1 MEKLIQIVESA
12 IGYFNYKQNKSVL
25 QLLFWSLL
33 HHAIHIVRK
42 CLDTYFQ
49 YTDFFLMSI
58 IKSQLFLTGIIKE
71 KDRTLY
77 LMHDSAI

>member
-25 QLLFWSLL
+25 QLLFCSLL

-49 YTDFFLMSI
+49 YTDFFSNVNHKI
-58 IKSQLFLTGIIKE
+58 PAISNWDNKGKGQN
-71 KDRTLY
+71 TLPY
-77 LMHDSAI
+77 AR